1 MTGAAEIVFKA
12 WLVAVVVESS
22 GDGSAAV
29 SASPDDSS
37 ESKPSSL
44 SPAFEPL
51 LVLLVSCGAIVIAAA
66 KRDGR
71 TDTTSRARKVGWD
84 GLTGFSPLVIL
95 STLF

>member
-12 WLVAVVVESS
+12 WLVAVVVELS
-22 GDGSAAV
+22 GDGSAAA

-37 ESKPSSL
+37 ESTPSCL
-44 SPAFEPL
+44 SPAFDPV

-71 TDTTSRARKVGWD
+71 TDATSRAIKVGWD
-84 GLTGFSPLVIL
+84 ALTGCTPLVI
-95 STLF
+95 SSKFV